1 MEALLFY
8 IFSALTLI
16 CGLLV
21 VANPYTRNPVTS
33 AMFLV
38 LTIMSMAGLFVL
50 LNAFFL
56 AAVQIMVYAG
66 AVIVLFL
73 FVIML
78 LDIQEVEKRPLS
90 FFSIALGLLALFGIA
105 GVLVNA
111 ILSSGVGKDLHPVME
126 GTTQELGVKLFTDY
140 VLPFE
145 IMGVLLLVGM
155 IGVILLSKKT
165 LR

>member
-8 IFSALTLI
+8 IFSALTLL
-16 CGLLV
+16 CGFMV
-21 VANPYTRNPVTS
+21 VANPFTRNPVTS

-38 LTIMSMAGLFVL
+38 LTIISMAGLFVL

-56 AAVQIMVYAG
+56 AAIQIMVYAG

-78 LDIQEVEKRPLS
+78 LDIHEVERRRLNY
-90 FFSIALGLLALFGIA
+90 FSISLGMLALLSIGGI
-105 GVLVNA
+105 LVKA
-111 ILSSGVGKDLHPVME
+111 ILNSGVGEGLNPSME
-126 GTTQELGVKLFTDY
+126 GSTSALGKTLFTNY

-165 LR
+165 LK

>member
-8 IFSALTLI
+8 IFSALTLV
-16 CGLLV
+16 CGFLV

-38 LTIMSMAGLFVL
+38 LTIISMAGLFVL

-56 AAVQIMVYAG
+56 AAIQIMVYAG

-78 LDIQEVEKRPLS
+78 LDIGEVERKRIN
-90 FFSIALGLLALFGIA
+90 FFSITVGILTLLSIA
-105 GVLVNA
+105 GVLVKA
-111 ILSSGVGKDLHPVME
+111 IMTSGVGDGLEAVTVGSTKK
-126 GTTQELGVKLFTDY
+126 LGMSLFTDY

-165 LR
+165 LK